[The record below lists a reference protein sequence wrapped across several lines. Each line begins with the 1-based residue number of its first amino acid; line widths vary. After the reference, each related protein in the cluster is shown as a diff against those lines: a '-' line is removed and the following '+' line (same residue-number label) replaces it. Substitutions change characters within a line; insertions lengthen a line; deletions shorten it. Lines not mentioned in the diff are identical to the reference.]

1 MYKKLDPSDK
11 ANYRP
16 VSVLPLLSKVFEK
29 IINNQLHE
37 YIENFLNELL
47 CGFRKAHSTQH
58 ALFRLIQKWQAELDS
73 GGYVGTI
80 LMDLSKAYDC
90 LSHDLL
96 IAKLEAYGLD
106 IGSLNFLLDY
116 LTLRKHRTKVG
127 SSYSK
132 WSEICRGIPKDL
144 ILGPLLF
151 NIFINET
158 LFFEEKSEICNFADD
173 M

>member
-1 MYKKLDPSDK
+1 M
-11 ANYRP
+11 
-16 VSVLPLLSKVFEK
+16 
-29 IINNQLHE
+29 
-37 YIENFLNELL
+37 

-58 ALFRLIQKWQAELDS
+58 ALFRLIQKWQEELDS

-106 IGSLNFLLDY
+106 VGSLNFLLDY
-116 LTLRKHRTKVG
+116 LSLRKHRTKVG

-132 WSEICRGIPKDL
+132 WSKICRGIPQGS

-151 NIFINET
+151 NIFINDI
-158 LFFEEKSEICNFADD
+158 FFFVEKSEICNFADD
-173 M
+173 NTVYSCGKKLPKIKEYLICTMKNILN